1 MITSR
6 PTFLFLAARSKETFN
21 KPLKNITYFN
31 LLKRSIAAEL
41 GWKRITKKKKKQPR
55 GTSGV
60 VAGTKRNEVYS
71 LKEGELH

>member
-41 GWKRITKKKKKQPR
+41 GWKRITKNKGKKKSSHVAPR
-55 GTSGV
+55 GSWRGQKE
-60 VAGTKRNEVYS
+60 KRFTV
-71 LKEGELH
+71 